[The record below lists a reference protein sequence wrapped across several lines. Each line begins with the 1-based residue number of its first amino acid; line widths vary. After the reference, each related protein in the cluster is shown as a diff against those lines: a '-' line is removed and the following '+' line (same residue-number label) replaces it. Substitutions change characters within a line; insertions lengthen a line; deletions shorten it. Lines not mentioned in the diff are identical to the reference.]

1 MGHGSR
7 CSSPLLLLLLLLTLS
22 AVARGFHLRVP
33 LSATARIRSGTFGS
47 TTGVRTLSGSPVASA
62 RRRGGGP
69 TMDAGEDLD
78 QLDGIRAMPETI
90 GIGQILRSN
99 STKSIDIRF
108 GGVTFSRNG
117 QIRGDVHSVLPTGGA
132 FDLPPLPS
140 SALPEYSLESEA
152 AAAAAAA
159 DSAGDPRDHAASVA
173 EGIAQKIAEGSGP
186 DVGGRATAG
195 GEQQLTPSGFR
206 AAALQSVTGHV
217 EVRERRAAETGA
229 GKTRAPAGIDPT
241 RVPNLWL
248 AVAHSSDVKAG
259 EVKKVEVDGVPI
271 ALWRTSTGSVSA
283 QSDVCIHR
291 GASLARGWITNDR
304 LVCPSQVVV
313 KNEFHLPYRAVIRVY
328 FGSTSLKTIEATA
341 VPRADGETTLH
352 WKLYRNFAITHPLD
366 EGPINKAGDFLF
378 RQMMDLTLK
387 EDKEIIENIYP
398 EYQRG
403 FMNARYDQQMLQ
415 YRKAITNFQATA
427 AERANTQLETSLQ
440 MELLGRISRSERG
453 LASTRSDRSA
463 ILDLIRRLED
473 VQATTQQP
481 PSPNAGGDQK
491 LAAEAEAAAR
501 AATAAAA
508 AAAAAADENAL
519 RESVEGEW
527 HLEFVSNDGEE
538 AGVQE
543 GWDLASSTD
552 PEKKERL
559 AVLKEAGSEALLFDW
574 KETGRP
580 LWADTSESVQI
591 IDTKARTLTNRA
603 VYKGWSGFTTT
614 VQLDAVIEPLKDE
627 ANRLVVG
634 FRKAIVNV
642 GGMKVTFPH
651 LQRFSPTGWME
662 TTYLNQGIR
671 IARGN
676 KGSIFVLTRQPASS
690 GLSSSSSSS
699 SSSSPP
705 VANGGAAN

>member
-1 MGHGSR
+1 
-7 CSSPLLLLLLLLTLS
+7 
-22 AVARGFHLRVP
+22 
-33 LSATARIRSGTFGS
+33 
-47 TTGVRTLSGSPVASA
+47 
-62 RRRGGGP
+62 
-69 TMDAGEDLD
+69 MDAGEDFD
-78 QLDGIRAMPETI
+78 QLDGIPGMPETI
-90 GIGQILRSN
+90 GIGPILRSN
-99 STKSIDIRF
+99 ATKSIDIRF

-117 QIRGDVHSVLPTGGA
+117 QIRGDVHSVLPTRGA
-132 FDLPPLPS
+132 FDLPPLPA
-140 SALPEYSLESEA
+140 ALPEYSLESEA

-159 DSAGDPRDHAASVA
+159 ASAAVPPRDHAASVA
-173 EGIAQKIAEGSGP
+173 EEIAQKIAEGGGP

-195 GEQQLTPSGFR
+195 ELQLTPSGFR

-217 EVRERRAAETGA
+217 EIRERRAAETGTGT
-229 GKTRAPAGIDPT
+229 GKAKAPAGIDPT

-291 GASLARGWITNDR
+291 GASLARGWIANDR

-328 FGSTSLKTIEATA
+328 FGSNSLKTIEATA

-378 RQMMDLTLK
+378 GQMMDLTLK

-440 MELLGRISRSERG
+440 MELLNRISRSERG
-453 LASTRSDRSA
+453 LASTRGDRSA

-473 VQATTQQP
+473 VQATTQP
-481 PSPNAGGDQK
+481 PPPNAGGGEQK
-491 LAAEAEAAAR
+491 LAADAAAAAR
-501 AATAAAA
+501 AATAAA

-527 HLEFVSNDGEE
+527 HLEFVSNDGGEE
-538 AGVQE
+538 GAQE

-627 ANRLVVG
+627 ASRLMVG

-676 KGSIFVLTRQPASS
+676 KGSIFVLTRQPVSS
-690 GLSSSSSSS
+690 RLSSSSSS
-699 SSSSPP
+699 PT
-705 VANGGAAN
+705 VTNGGAANKSLFQ